1 MLYLIMSRVFYH
13 AYPGAIIMHRGNR
26 YKIHSISIPPAL
38 ANCSIGYGYDSSNL
52 GAFAKPT
59 TARYSTRPLSIN
71 HFTVIKQFHRVEVP
85 KSARQ
90 KDTQVLEC
98 GTSDQNV
105 NLLESPKSPCN
116 IAAKRPLQTDTK
128 SISFSPELTF
138 GCIAGSGVV
147 NVKKTVHGYTKL
159 SLVNRTE
166 LSRTEIS
173 VPPMEYDTN
182 ALWIDTEASVLNEV
196 MTDFDAGVHALS
208 HAIVAVAPLFVPCTS
223 SDIDCDHSR
232 VGCTRVLLFDVRAG
246 GAGTSA
252 QLWKHFFKPKGVLDA
267 AIDLLSE
274 CPSCYETGSYK
285 GGCPGCIQ
293 SIPCVNFQQDLNR
306 NAGLQIARRMLAR
319 LQQSSLYRQHSSAN
333 VNIRSGEKYASPPE
347 LKRMKALHN
356 ASDLVSARKRNIVIG
371 RPTWPTDEATTTTA
385 EDNG

>member
-1 MLYLIMSRVFYH
+1 
-13 AYPGAIIMHRGNR
+13 MHRGNR
-26 YKIHSISIPPAL
+26 YKIHSISLPPVFT
-38 ANCSIGYGYDSSNL
+38 NCSIGYRYDSNNL

-59 TARYSTRPLSIN
+59 RARYSTRALSIN
-71 HFTVIKQFHRVEVP
+71 HFTVIKQFHRVETIVNALP
-85 KSARQ
+85 
-90 KDTQVLEC
+90 EC
-98 GTSDQNV
+98 NTNDQNA

-116 IAAKRPLQTDTK
+116 IVTTQCIQTNTK
-128 SISFSPELTF
+128 SISVSPGLTF

-182 ALWIDTEASVLNEV
+182 AVWIDAEASVLNEV
-196 MTDFDAGVHALS
+196 ITDFDAGVHALS

-232 VGCTRVLLFDVRAG
+232 IGCTRVLLFDVRAG

-252 QLWKHFFKPKGVLDA
+252 QLWKHFFKPSGVLDA

-274 CPSCYETGSYK
+274 CPSCCQMGSYQ

-293 SIPCVNFQQDLNR
+293 SIPCVNFQSDLNR
-306 NAGLQIARRMLAR
+306 TAGLHIARRMLSR
-319 LQQSSLYRQHSSAN
+319 LQQSSLYQECCNAKGKKILKGSDVSSPEFNSINRESDTISPRRQ
-333 VNIRSGEKYASPPE
+333 
-347 LKRMKALHN
+347 KRLKALQN
-356 ASDLVSARKRNIVIG
+356 ASDLVSARKRNIVVG
-371 RPTWPTDEATTTTA
+371 RPTWPTD
-385 EDNG
+385 